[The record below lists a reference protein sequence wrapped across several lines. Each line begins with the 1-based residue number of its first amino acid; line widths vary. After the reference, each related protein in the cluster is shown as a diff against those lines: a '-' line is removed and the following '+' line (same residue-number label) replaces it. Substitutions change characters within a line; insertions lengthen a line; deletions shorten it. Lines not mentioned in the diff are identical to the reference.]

1 MTITF
6 STFVVPT
13 VMENT
18 GQNLL
23 SEVSVLEANNVLRI
37 IVTVLVGYDVGRF
50 HVAGIQTSS

>member
-23 SEVSVLEANNVLRI
+23 TEVSVLEANNVLRI
-37 IVTVLVGYDVGRF
+37 IVTVLVGYYVGRF
-50 HVAGIQTSS
+50 HVTGIQTLS